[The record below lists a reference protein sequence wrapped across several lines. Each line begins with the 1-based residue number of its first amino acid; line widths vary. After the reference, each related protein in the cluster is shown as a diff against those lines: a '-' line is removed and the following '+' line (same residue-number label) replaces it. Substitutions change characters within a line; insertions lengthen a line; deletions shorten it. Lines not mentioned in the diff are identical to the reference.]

1 MDAPEGLIS
10 LREAARRLGV
20 GCHTIRKLVTT
31 GELRGF
37 RVRTVIRVD
46 PLDLRRY
53 LRSHLVAEMACET
66 DSDAD
71 IRTAG
76 NRAI

>member
-1 MDAPEGLIS
+1 MNEPEGLIS

-20 GCHTIRKLVTT
+20 GSFTIRKLVKK

-37 RVRTVIRVD
+37 RVRSIIRVD

-53 LRSHLVAEMACET
+53 LRLHQIAEET
-66 DSDAD
+66 RRSDDDNEAL
-71 IRTAG
+71 RRVEPAS
-76 NRAI
+76 

>member
-1 MDAPEGLIS
+1 MQESEGLIS

-20 GCHTIRKLVTT
+20 GCYTIRRLVKT

-53 LRSHLVAEMACET
+53 LQRREVALE
-66 DSDAD
+66 
-71 IRTAG
+71 RRVG
-76 NRAI
+76 G

>member
-1 MDAPEGLIS
+1 MNEPEGLIS

-20 GCHTIRKLVTT
+20 GNYTIRRLVKS

-37 RVRTVIRVD
+37 RVATVIRVD

-53 LRSHLVAEMACET
+53 LRRREIALGRRAVGNASEP
-66 DSDAD
+66 SDA
-71 IRTAG
+71 T
-76 NRAI
+76 

>member
-1 MDAPEGLIS
+1 MNEPEGLIS

-20 GCHTIRKLVTT
+20 GSHTIRKLVKS

-37 RVRTVIRVD
+37 RVATVIRVD

-53 LRSHLVAEMACET
+53 LRAHTAVQ
-66 DSDAD
+66 SDHPD
-71 IRTAG
+71 DDG
-76 NRAI
+76 NELPQRGEPAT